1 MKRGISQWKRL
12 ARRELSGKAGM
23 AVLAC
28 ILVSALNLILGSFS
42 SALFPGNTIL
52 SRILGEVFSF
62 AVTLVFCVLTAGLY
76 YLFLNMAR
84 HKEYSLKDLVYF
96 FSNQPDRII
105 AASAVLAVIA
115 WITGLPATVYGYTSG
130 VPQTLEEEL
139 RQMAIL
145 MFLILLGQLV
155 NILITVP
162 FTLSYYLL
170 ADREELGGLMAL
182 KESVRLMRGHI
193 GKYILLQA
201 SFLPWLLL
209 VIFTMYLALL
219 WLLPYMQ
226 MTDVIFYRDIIGE
239 LDAGEGEIAWT

>member
-1 MKRGISQWKRL
+1 MKRSISQWKRL
-12 ARRELSGKAGM
+12 ARRELSGRMGM
-23 AVLAC
+23 AMLAC
-28 ILVSALNLILGSFS
+28 VLVTVLNLILGSFS
-42 SALFPGNTIL
+42 SALFPGDTIM
-52 SRILGEVFSF
+52 SRVLGEVFSF

-84 HKEYSLKDLVYF
+84 HREYSLADLVYF
-96 FSNQPDRII
+96 FTHQPDRII
-105 AASAVLAVIA
+105 TASAVLAAIS

-130 VPQTLEEEL
+130 RPQTMEEEL

-145 MFLILLGQLV
+145 MLLILLGQLV

-162 FTLSYYLL
+162 FTLAYYLL
-170 ADREELGGLMAL
+170 TDQEELGGLMAL
-182 KESVRLMRGHI
+182 KESVRLMRGHV

-239 LDAGEGEIAWT
+239 LDTGEGEIAWT